1 MLDDNEPKNT
11 QQSSSKSA
19 QVAVTDR
26 LIRRVAERVWKL
38 WQEDLRRERERTGKQ
53 RRSS

>member
-1 MLDDNEPKNT
+1 MPDDNEQRNT

-19 QVAVTDR
+19 QVEVTDR

-38 WQEDLRRERERTGKQ
+38 WQEDMRRERERTGKQ